1 MPAAH
6 GFSYNDGMGPMIVAA
21 WLLQAIA
28 NPQSTAHLQVKTSA
42 SAAAVAAG
50 GTVTL
55 QVDVTPKPK
64 MHVYAPGQDGYIP
77 IQLTLTADPAFTAA
91 KAKYP
96 AGETFVMPALNER
109 QLVYAK
115 PFRITQ
121 AVTLA
126 PSATGPVTIKGTL
139 RYQACD
145 DTICYLPK
153 TIPLDWT
160 VLVK

>member
-1 MPAAH
+1 MRVVLMVM
-6 GFSYNDGMGPMIVAA
+6 F
-21 WLLQAIA
+21 WLLQAVA
-28 NPQSTAHLQVKTSA
+28 NPQDTAHLQLKTSA
-42 SAAAVAAG
+42 SADAVAPG
-50 GTVTL
+50 GKVTL
-55 QVDVTPKPK
+55 QVDVTPKAK

-77 IQLTLTADPAFTAA
+77 IQLTLVDAPGITAA

-96 AGETFVMPALNER
+96 AGEKYVMPALNET

-121 AVTLA
+121 QLTLKSPA
-126 PSATGPVTIKGTL
+126 SGPVTIKGTI

-153 TIPLDWT
+153 TVPVEWAVT
-160 VLVK
+160 VR

>member
-1 MPAAH
+1 MLIWLLAVMLGWQTPAETPIETPHLSMTPSVSAPAA
-6 GFSYNDGMGPMIVAA
+6 
-21 WLLQAIA
+21 
-28 NPQSTAHLQVKTSA
+28 
-42 SAAAVAAG
+42 AAG

-55 QVDVTPKPK
+55 QIDITPKPK

-77 IQLTLTADPAFTAA
+77 IQLTLTDAAAFTAA

-96 AGETFVMPALNER
+96 AGEKYVMPALNET

-121 AVTLA
+121 AVTLTPA
-126 PSATGPVTIKGTL
+126 ASGALTIKGTV

-153 TIPLDWT
+153 TIPVEWT
-160 VLVK
+160 LTVK

>member
-1 MPAAH
+1 MLMVV
-6 GFSYNDGMGPMIVAA
+6 F
-21 WLLQAIA
+21 WLLQAVA
-28 NPQSTAHLQVKTSA
+28 NPQDTPHLQLKTSA
-42 SAAAVAAG
+42 SAEAVAPAG
-50 GTVTL
+50 KVTL
-55 QVDVTPKPK
+55 QVDVTPKAK

-77 IQLTLTADPAFTAA
+77 IQLTLLDTPGITAA

-96 AGETFVMPALNER
+96 AGEKYVMPALNET

-121 AVTLA
+121 QLTLKSP
-126 PSATGPVTIKGTL
+126 PSGPVTIKGSV

-153 TIPLDWT
+153 TVPVEWMVT
-160 VLVK
+160 VR